1 MALNEVEEPAPSHK
15 LLVAGKIADARATSS
30 LSAPTRERERARA
43 RSSSF
48 SMVGDFRIFIVTDV
62 TRHIDIELVV
72 TTVLLSPYV
81 TQSQNVRHYI
91 E

>member
-30 LSAPTRERERARA
+30 LSAPTRERERA